1 MSVNFIY
8 PALGN
13 VKTILLLGN
22 VKTILLLGNVKTIL
36 LLGNVMEIAPILL
49 QEMCKFHVHQ
59 KYGNAVQLLGISEYL
74 KCNFSSTFVKRTRKQ
89 GRYLGFLYS
98 SQQIAHA
105 R

>member
-8 PALGN
+8 PA
-13 VKTILLLGN
+13 
-22 VKTILLLGNVKTIL
+22 LGNVKTIL

-74 KCNFSSTFVKRTRKQ
+74 KCNFSSCVTFPLPSLNVQVKQ